1 MARKREFQDGTDSL
15 GGRPTSSSTI
25 ALSCA
30 IGPGLRATEA
40 ASRATRVTGASTE
53 PSTTRRQ
60 EDGVPTDRGHLGP
73 LCPPWVWTC
82 RISLKI
88 GLAHSKHS
96 LAATL
101 WPGGIWG
108 LEAGVYV
115 IQNESLLTFFEIPCK
130 SGFTSHLIHFFILS

>member
-1 MARKREFQDGTDSL
+1 LSLGCAKLWRLSGEGAGRKREFQDGKVTDSL
-15 GGRPTSSSTI
+15 GGRPTSSS
-25 ALSCA
+25 ALALLCA

-60 EDGVPTDRGHLGP
+60 EAGVATDRGRLGR

-82 RISLKI
+82 RTSLKI
-88 GLAHSKHS
+88 GLALFKYS

-108 LEAGVYV
+108 SEAGV
-115 IQNESLLTFFEIPCK
+115 
-130 SGFTSHLIHFFILS
+130 